1 MVKAVNTKERESEIL
16 NLLVEAYI
24 KETKPISSQRLC
36 EKYKLPYSSATVR
49 NVLETLEK
57 KGFLSHIHTSSGRV
71 PTTKGFK
78 YYVECLKQEEMEK
91 NYPMQLQFYKR
102 IADRGQVINNA
113 LDVLAENSGY
123 ASFLA
128 ISGQNHK
135 LFFRGTR
142 FILEQPE
149 FENIERLKSVFY
161 TLEVKLNQIEELLLN
176 YFDEQMKILV
186 GDEIGFEDIA
196 DCSLVVSGSG
206 EKKILYSLAL
216 LGPIRMDYIRAASC
230 INSVKNQLEE
240 IIEESL

>member
-1 MVKAVNTKERESEIL
+1 MVKTVNTRERESEIL

-49 NVLETLEK
+49 HILETLEK
-57 KGFLSHIHTSSGRV
+57 KGLLSHIHTSSGRV

-78 YYVECLKQEEMEK
+78 HYVECLKQEEMKK
-91 NYPMQLQFYKR
+91 NYPMQLRFYKR
-102 IADRGQVINNA
+102 IADRGQIINKA

-128 ISGQNHK
+128 ISGENHK

-149 FENIERLKSVFY
+149 FENIERLKNVFY
-161 TLEVKLNQIEELLLN
+161 TLEVRLEQIEELLLN
-176 YFDEQMKILV
+176 YFDKQTKILV
-186 GDEIGFEDIA
+186 GDEIGFEEIS

-206 EKKILYSLAL
+206 ERKILYSLAL
-216 LGPIRMDYIRAASC
+216 LGPIRMDYIRAVSC
-230 INSVKNQLEE
+230 LNSIKNHLEE
-240 IIEESL
+240 VIEDSL